1 VLPVPDISLS
11 SLFIALV
18 VLMLL
23 SACFGAT
30 ETAMMAVNRYRLRH
44 LAAKKHRGATL
55 TNELLERPDRLI
67 GLLLVGNN
75 TVNNSAVSIA
85 TLIGL
90 QLMGDG
96 GAATATL
103 IATIFLLLFSEII
116 PKTFAALRPERIA
129 IPASYILRPMMNVF
143 YPIVVWPLNAAANAI
158 LRLFGFD
165 AGKGGEITLSREE
178 LRTVVAEAGALIPRK
193 HQQMLTAI
201 LDLEKGTVEDIM
213 IPRNEI
219 SGIDLDAP
227 IAQIID
233 DLTNCRHTRVPVYR
247 ESIDQIIGLLHIRRL
262 PRLLADDHRI
272 THAELEGAL
281 DEPYYVPMGTP
292 LHTQLLNFQRQRER
306 VGLIVD
312 EYGDLQGMVTLSDLL
327 EEIVGEF
334 STDPLALSRDIHQ
347 QPDGS
352 FLIDGT
358 ATIREINRTV
368 RVKLPVDGPKTLNG
382 LILETLE
389 SMPEPGTGLRI
400 GNYTIEVVQTTGQ
413 SVKTARLTIQGSS
426 PSATAAPT
434 TELKKE

>member
-1 VLPVPDISLS
+1 MQDISLT
-11 SLFIALV
+11 SLFIALL
-18 VLMLL
+18 VLMFL
-23 SACFGAT
+23 SGCFSAS

-44 LAAKKHRGATL
+44 LAAKKHRGAQRTA
-55 TNELLERPDRLI
+55 ELLERPDRLI

-129 IPASYILRPMMNVF
+129 IPSSYVLQPMMKVF
-143 YPIVVWPLNAAANAI
+143 YPIVVWPLNALANSI
-158 LRLFGFD
+158 MRLFGFD
-165 AGKGGEITLSREE
+165 PEKSGEITLSREE

-227 IAQIID
+227 IAQIVD

-247 ESIDQIIGLLHIRRL
+247 ESIDQIIGMLHIRRL

-272 THAELEGAL
+272 THEEIEAAL

-334 STDPLALSRDIHQ
+334 STDPLTLSRDIQQ

-352 FLIDGT
+352 FLIDGS

-389 SMPEPGTGLRI
+389 SMPEPGTSLRV
-400 GNYTIEVVQTTGQ
+400 GNYTIEVVQATEQ
-413 SVKTARLTIQGSS
+413 SVKTARLTIQGLGVATT
-426 PSATAAPT
+426 SAST
-434 TELKKE
+434 TESKKE